1 MQEII
6 DTYKAEIRHAE
17 EMMEKWKGHVLQHT
31 VAEQIKITYERVVE
45 DLESHL
51 KFHGVLQN
59 VSECDHSN
67 YSQGHSPFVACVCND
82 CGQEI

>member
-6 DTYKAEIRHAE
+6 DTYKAEIRQAE
-17 EMMEKWKGHVLQHT
+17 EMMETWKGHVLQHT

-59 VSECDHSN
+59 VSKCCNVMCDNPVHKEGSV
-67 YSQGHSPFVACVCND
+67 YCVD
-82 CGQEI
+82 CKDL